1 MYFCLKTCKLMYCDT
16 NEEVSCMK
24 SCDTTGCKTDC
35 KTDCKTECAKDTTKT
50 GDTKTIDMG
59 KKA

>member
-1 MYFCLKTCKLMYCDT
+1 MYCDT

-24 SCDTTGCKTDC
+24 SCDMAGCKTDC
-35 KTDCKTECAKDTTKT
+35 KTDCKTTECAKDTTKT